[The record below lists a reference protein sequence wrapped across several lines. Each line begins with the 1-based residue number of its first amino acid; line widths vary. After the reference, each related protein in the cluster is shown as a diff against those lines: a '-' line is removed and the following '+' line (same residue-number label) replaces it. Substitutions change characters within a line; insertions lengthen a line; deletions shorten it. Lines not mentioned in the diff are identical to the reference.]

1 MSYVEKV
8 IVGFC
13 MVLGGLALIA
23 WLALTVLPI
32 IWAALYL
39 SVRALI
45 LVAIFGAFCGAVY
58 TLFKIHFR
66 R

>member
-1 MSYVEKV
+1 MTFTEKV
-8 IVGFC
+8 IIGFC

-23 WLALTVLPI
+23 WLALAILPI

-45 LVAIFGAFCGAVY
+45 LVAIAGAFAGAVY
-58 TLFKIHFR
+58 TLFKINFR